1 VLSRKQQSI
10 FEQFDRAPD
19 DTLIIDPVSAKL
31 LGMSVWTLNRT
42 NPVAKR
48 RISERISGR
57 RAGDIRALLRGET
70 VAA

>member
-1 VLSRKQQSI
+1 MLSRRHQTI
-10 FEQFDRAPD
+10 FEQFDRVPD
-19 DTLIIDPVSAKL
+19 DTLVVDQVSAKL

-70 VAA
+70 VTA